1 MANGGSKHPTTPQ
14 QDAKSAGQT
23 ATEQNKTGKK

>member
-14 QDAKSAGQT
+14 QETKSAGQS
-23 ATEQNKTGKK
+23 ATEQNKTDKK